1 MAKKRVV
8 IIGGGFA
15 GLAAATSLEKDPN
28 TETILIDRSNHHL
41 FQPLLYQV
49 ATAAL
54 SPAKITYPL
63 REIFRKSPH
72 VTVLMANVS
81 SIDKENKKIYLDHK
95 EILDYDTLI
104 VAPGCS
110 HSYFGKS
117 EWEPLA
123 PGLKTITDAVRVREE
138 ILTSFEIAERL
149 GDSDKAIPYLNFVV
163 VGGGPTGVELAGA
176 IADIAKTNIKQNY
189 RNIPLDKVKIFLIE
203 ALPHI
208 LSSYSPK
215 LSNQAKKDLESLGVT
230 VLTNTKITQIT
241 EEGLYIGDS
250 FLKTKNII
258 WAAGTEA
265 SPLVATLKAPLDT
278 QKRVLV
284 EPDLTIPNCPDLF
297 VLGDAANI
305 NGLPPT
311 AAVAIQQGKYVANI
325 IKKQIPSSSR
335 PPFRYRD
342 LGSMATIGRGK
353 AIIQIKKFGFSGVL
367 AWISWGLLHLVYL
380 VGFRNRLRVLFEWIS
395 LFITRRRG
403 ATLILGGLDRK
414 LPK

>member
-28 TETILIDRSNHHL
+28 IETILIDRSNHHL

-72 VTVLMANVS
+72 VTVVMGNVS

-149 GDSDKAIPYLNFVV
+149 GDSDKAVPYLHFVI

-230 VLTNTKITQIT
+230 VLTHTKVTQIT

-265 SPLVATLKAPLDT
+265 SPLVATLNAPLDT

-284 EPDLTIPNCPDLF
+284 EKDLTIPGHPDLF
-297 VLGDAANI
+297 VLGDAASI

-325 IKKQIPSSSR
+325 IKKQISPSSR
-335 PPFRYRD
+335 PHFHYRD
-342 LGSMATIGRGK
+342 LGSMATIGRGR
-353 AIIQIKKFGFSGVL
+353 AIVQIKKFGFSGVL
-367 AWISWGLLHLVYL
+367 AWISWGLLHLIYL